1 MSMKLTPL
9 RFLEKVKKIITE
21 NLIGGTNITLT
32 TDTDNKVTI
41 NADAIGLNDL
51 SDVAY
56 SGGTITITDGLRI
69 VGLKKRVIDVN
80 AALNLADT
88 AAALEYAG
96 ATFSVA
102 AGQYAITLP
111 TATSTAEAAQ
121 LVGWHISLIITTAN
135 ASRDMTIVRG
145 DTSNDTISGIVVA
158 GDAAASGI
166 TINSNVI
173 TFVGG
178 TAVVGD
184 RVDITCVGADASNT
198 IYAAQGFCAV

>member
-121 LVGWHISLIITTAN
+121 LVGWHISLIITTAS
-135 ASRDMTIVRG
+135 ARTLTIVRG
-145 DTSNDTISGIVVA
+145 DTSNDSISGIVVA

-166 TINSNVI
+166 TISSNVI
-173 TFVGG
+173 TFVAG

-198 IYAAQGFCAV
+198 IYTAQGFCAV